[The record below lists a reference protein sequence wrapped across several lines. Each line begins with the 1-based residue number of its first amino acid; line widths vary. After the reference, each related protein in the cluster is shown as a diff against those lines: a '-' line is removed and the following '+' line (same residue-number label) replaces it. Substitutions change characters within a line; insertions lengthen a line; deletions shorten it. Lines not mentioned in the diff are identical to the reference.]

1 MANKKLFGSNR
12 GVTLPATDTR
22 NNAGGKA
29 YALDAKTA
37 LAQFAVTGCFN
48 NTFYVAADQ
57 QLDTVLDLAN
67 QVDNLF
73 LAKLA
78 VYARK
83 QAHMKDMPALLLA
96 LLASRDQELFKQAFA
111 QVIDNGLML
120 RNFVQIMRSGVTG
133 RRSLGSLPK
142 RLVQNWINNSSDRS
156 LLNAS
161 VGNQPSLAD
170 VIKMTRPKP
179 ASIERETFYGY
190 LIGKPVDAKLLP
202 DCVQAL
208 EAFKQSSAKD
218 LTLPDVDF
226 RLLTALPLQPEHWV
240 QIARNAK
247 WQMTRMNLNTFA
259 RHGVFGKR
267 EMVKLIA
274 RRLADEALV
283 KNAKAF
289 PYQLMTA
296 YKMADAAV
304 PDKVR
309 DALQDAME
317 VALGNVPVVARNVVV
332 CPDTSGSMGQSVTG
346 YRAGATSVVR
356 CVDVAA
362 LISAA
367 ILATHPDAL
376 ALPFDTQVHGV
387 RLNRRDTVMTNA
399 SRLAALG
406 GGGTDCSAPLRWINQ
421 HRTAVDVVIMVSDNE
436 SWFDPNDKR
445 YSWQAQRA
453 TAVMREWSQIKQ
465 RNPQA
470 KLVCIDLVPNS
481 HTQACNSEDVLN
493 VGGFSDA
500 VFTVMEQFI
509 QGNKQQWLA
518 TIETQTL

>member
-1 MANKKLFGSNR
+1 
-12 GVTLPATDTR
+12 
-22 NNAGGKA
+22 
-29 YALDAKTA
+29 
-37 LAQFAVTGCFN
+37 
-48 NTFYVAADQ
+48 
-57 QLDTVLDLAN
+57 
-67 QVDNLF
+67 
-73 LAKLA
+73 
-78 VYARK
+78 
-83 QAHMKDMPALLLA
+83 
-96 LLASRDQELFKQAFA
+96 
-111 QVIDNGLML
+111 
-120 RNFVQIMRSGVTG
+120 
-133 RRSLGSLPK
+133 
-142 RLVQNWINNSSDRS
+142 
-156 LLNAS
+156 
-161 VGNQPSLAD
+161 
-170 VIKMTRPKP
+170 
-179 ASIERETFYGY
+179 
-190 LIGKPVDAKLLP
+190 
-202 DCVQAL
+202 
-208 EAFKQSSAKD
+208 
-218 LTLPDVDF
+218 
-226 RLLTALPLQPEHWV
+226 
-240 QIARNAK
+240 
-247 WQMTRMNLNTFA
+247 
-259 RHGVFGKR
+259 
-267 EMVKLIA
+267 
-274 RRLADEALV
+274 
-283 KNAKAF
+283 
-289 PYQLMTA
+289 
-296 YKMADAAV
+296 
-304 PDKVR
+304 
-309 DALQDAME
+309 
-317 VALGNVPVVARNVVV
+317 
-332 CPDTSGSMGQSVTG
+332 MGQSVTG

-356 CVDVAA
+356 GVDVAA